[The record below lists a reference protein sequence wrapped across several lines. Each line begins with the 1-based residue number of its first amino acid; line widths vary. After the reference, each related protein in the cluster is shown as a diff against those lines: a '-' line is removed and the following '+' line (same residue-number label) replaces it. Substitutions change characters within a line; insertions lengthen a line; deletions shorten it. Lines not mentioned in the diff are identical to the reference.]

1 MRGVSQ
7 RILVSD
13 ALAELVTQY
22 ARDLD
27 ELDAHRVHNAGGV
40 SLSYAARAALVE
52 GLVYGDAFPQVVA
65 EDDAPYERELNIV
78 APAWLVARVDEYAR
92 PPDLSRS
99 AALRALLILG
109 ASC

>member
-7 RILVSD
+7 RVLVSD

-27 ELDAHRVHNAGGV
+27 TLDAHRVHNAGGV

-52 GLVYGDAFPQVVA
+52 GLAYGDAFPHLST
-65 EDDAPYERELNIV
+65 EDDAPLARELNIV
-78 APAWLVARVDEYAR
+78 APAWLVARVDAYAEPR
-92 PPDLSRS
+92 DLTR
-99 AALRALLILG
+99 AAAIRALLILG

>member
-7 RILVSD
+7 RVLVSD

-27 ELDAHRVHNAGGV
+27 TLDAHRVHNAGGV

-52 GLVYGDAFPQVVA
+52 GLAYGDAFPSLSA
-65 EDDAPYERELNIV
+65 EDDAPLARELNIV
-78 APAWLVARVDEYAR
+78 APAWLVARVDAYAEPR
-92 PPDLSRS
+92 DLTR
-99 AALRALLILG
+99 AAAIRALLILG